1 MIRLQ
6 RSLLVE
12 RDPESVFRLISDPSS
27 YPDFVV
33 GITRWQPLSGDKRG
47 RGARYRI
54 LMRVGSIEAGG
65 VVRVERWVEN
75 QLIEWRSERGVHQTG
90 RWEVRP
96 AAAGAEVRLTLEFDL
111 SGGPVGRLVERLA
124 GRMVARNMYATL
136 LAVRRLLEFE
146 RRPGSS
152 KQPSAG

>member
-12 RDPESVFRLISDPSS
+12 REPEEVFRLLSDPDR
-27 YPDFVV
+27 YPQFMV
-33 GITRWQPLSGDKRG
+33 GITRWRPLSGDKRG
-47 RGARYRI
+47 PGARYRI

-65 VVRVERWVEN
+65 VVRVERWDEN
-75 QLIEWRSERGVHQTG
+75 RVIEWVSERGIHQTG
-90 RWEVRP
+90 RWELEP
-96 AAAGAEVRLTLEFDL
+96 AASGTDVRLTLEFDL
-111 SGGPVGRLVERLA
+111 SGGPVGRVVERLA

-146 RRPGSS
+146 SRSASS
-152 KQPSAG
+152 AKRA